1 MGVLKEEETK
11 ERGSQERV
19 WEKEGQ
25 REEAGE
31 EETRERC
38 RDLEEPGG
46 FTMRLP

>member
-1 MGVLKEEETK
+1 LGVLKEEKETK

-31 EETRERC
+31 GETRERC
-38 RDLEEPGG
+38 RETWKNQEDSP
-46 FTMRLP
+46 